1 MVRFSLLQASHA
13 QADGGYFSR
22 SQSIA
27 VSADQRAIIIK
38 NGSEISITF
47 STGYTGEGEDFGWII
62 PTPVPPAVEDVIE
75 TDKNGERAFEILDQ
89 YTAPEI
95 TIVHEGGCF
104 PAGTEVLTSR
114 GPRAIETV
122 KPGTE
127 VYACDLFTVEW
138 ILARV
143 LKQQSFQWEGDMVT
157 IQMGQNT
164 IQATGNHPFFVIGG
178 DQLSSRPQP
187 QDIPKEEQGM
197 IGGGRWVEACDLREG
212 DVLQNISGQGLIIT
226 SLSSRQENTVV
237 YCLEVEKYHNCAVHQ
252 TGILVH
258 NKGKK
263 GEKGK
268 GEEASPELL
277 VTVYGRVILE
287 HYEVS
292 MLGAADA
299 SALLSW
305 LQNNDYQVNP
315 EAQEV
320 LDTYIDQNW
329 AFVAVKL
336 NPSEQRHYENEFLPP
351 LTIKYQ
357 YEELIFPL
365 HISSVST
372 TKTARI
378 TLYVIAESTVT
389 SSNFLTATLKY
400 VGYLSEPVDPK
411 MYIEQC
417 IQKTIGSEGGGLV
430 VMWSGIPDFH
440 EYDEIYELSDELMKI
455 PFPAGKEVYMTR
467 LETRMSPESMT
478 EDIIFILDP
487 IPKEFRVNFRTGAG
501 YLSLINAAQR
511 GQWGKVKELLQ
522 SGAYVDAR
530 DAEGMTALM
539 TAAWRGRAEVVQI
552 LLEADADVN
561 ARDLFGNTVL
571 MWAVWHGHTKVVWI
585 LQESGAYVNVR
596 DASGDTALI
605 TAAWRGHDEIAT
617 ILLEAGAD
625 VNALDEDGDTALI

>member
-1 MVRFSLLQASHA
+1 M
-13 QADGGYFSR
+13 
-22 SQSIA
+22 
-27 VSADQRAIIIK
+27 SADQRAIIIK

-47 STGYTGEGEDFGWII
+47 STGYTSEGEDFGWII

-336 NPSEQRHYENEFLPP
+336 NPGEKRHYENEFLPP
-351 LTIKYQ
+351 LTIRYH
-357 YEELIFPL
+357 YDHLIYPMRL
-365 HISSVST
+365 SSVST
-372 TKTARI
+372 TQTAKI
-378 TLYVIAESTVT
+378 TLYVITENTAS
-389 SSNFLTATLKY
+389 SSNFSTNRLMYSRNVKGNNPEY
-400 VGYLSEPVDPK
+400 YKS
-411 MYIEQC
+411 YIEGLIRQTVGD
-417 IQKTIGSEGGGLV
+417 KGRLV
-430 VMWSGIPDFH
+430 VMWRGQFDRGETPLGKVMRGI
-440 EYDEIYELSDELMKI
+440 
-455 PFPAGKEVYMTR
+455 FPISKKVYLTR
-467 LETRMSPESMT
+467 LETRMNPSDMN
-478 EDIIFILDP
+478 EDIIFTLDDSP
-487 IPKEFRVNFRTGAG
+487 HYFNVHKTRT
-501 YLSLINAAQR
+501 I
-511 GQWGKVKELLQ
+511 VK
-522 SGAYVDAR
+522 YR
-530 DAEGMTALM
+530 
-539 TAAWRGRAEVVQI
+539 
-552 LLEADADVN
+552 
-561 ARDLFGNTVL
+561 
-571 MWAVWHGHTKVVWI
+571 
-585 LQESGAYVNVR
+585 
-596 DASGDTALI
+596 
-605 TAAWRGHDEIAT
+605 
-617 ILLEAGAD
+617 
-625 VNALDEDGDTALI
+625 